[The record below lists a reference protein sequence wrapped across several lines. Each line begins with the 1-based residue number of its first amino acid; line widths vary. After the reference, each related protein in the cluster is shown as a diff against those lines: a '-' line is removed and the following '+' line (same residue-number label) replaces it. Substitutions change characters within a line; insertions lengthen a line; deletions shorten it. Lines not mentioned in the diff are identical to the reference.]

1 MFLVS
6 VNFSVIKS
14 NTVALGGI
22 ICLSDQWKMRTV
34 LFIII
39 KINFAI
45 PLDNARDEEIKIEY
59 DMSRKGH
66 IILPRQGVS
75 RYYWLLLIY
84 WQSQIF
90 Q

>member
-1 MFLVS
+1 
-6 VNFSVIKS
+6 
-14 NTVALGGI
+14 
-22 ICLSDQWKMRTV
+22 MRRV

-39 KINFAI
+39 QINFAI

-84 WQSQIF
+84 
-90 Q
+90 